1 MQGLIDYL
9 TDVYDRKKIGGI
21 NQDFFIKIKELDKKL
36 EKYFLFFENES
47 IPAFA
52 YYKGG

>member
-1 MQGLIDYL
+1 MNTKKDLMQGLIDYL

-36 EKYFLFFENES
+36 CYS
-47 IPAFA
+47 TC
-52 YYKGG
+52 Y